1 MQLLLSA
8 TAYERVKARIA
19 PFVGELDIVTVT
31 GPDSFQRHGQDISV
45 EEVDPEIVWTTLDA
59 YGGGLLPTLMGRILK
74 GSKTQWMQTFNAG
87 LDAPIFKSV
96 MAKGVRLSKSNAQ
109 AVAIAEYVLAHAL
122 ALIAPIAAQRDL
134 QARKEWKST
143 PYREISQTRWTLV
156 GAGAIGTEIA
166 RRAKAFGVHLTVVR
180 HSDKP
185 AEMADDTI
193 TMAGLPQ
200 ALPQSDVVV
209 LACAL
214 NDDTRD
220 MADDAFF
227 EAMKPGAILINIGR
241 GGLVDEGALKRGLDA
256 GKPGYAVLD
265 VFQVEPL
272 PADSWMWD
280 HPNVRISA
288 HTSNSGQGTPA
299 RGDQLFVDN
308 LQRFLAGEPLINEAS
323 PSEVGL

>member
-19 PFVGELDIVTVT
+19 PFGGELDIVTAT
-31 GPDSFQRHGQDISV
+31 GPDSFQRNGQDIGV
-45 EEVDPEIVWTTLDA
+45 DEVDPEIVWTTLDA

-87 LDAPIFKSV
+87 IDAPIFKSV

-143 PYREISQTRWTLV
+143 PYREVSQTRWTLV

-166 RRAKAFGVHLTVVR
+166 RRAKAFGVHLTIVR
-180 HSDKP
+180 HTDKP
-185 AEMADDTI
+185 AEMADATI

-200 ALPQSDVVV
+200 VLPQSDVVV

-227 EAMKPGAILINIGR
+227 GAMKPGAILINIGR
-241 GGLVDEGALKRGLDA
+241 GGLVDEDALKRGLDA
-256 GKPGYAVLD
+256 GKPGHAVLD

-272 PADSWMWD
+272 PADNWMWD

-288 HTSNSGQGTPA
+288 HTSNSGHGTAA

>member
-8 TAYERVKARIA
+8 AAYERVKTRIA
-19 PFVGELDIVTVT
+19 PFVGDLDIITLT
-31 GPDSFQRHGQDISV
+31 GPESFQRGGQDV
-45 EEVDPEIVWTTLDA
+45 PADEVDPEIVWTTLDA

-87 LDAPIFKSV
+87 IDAPIFKSV

-109 AVAIAEYVLAHAL
+109 AVAIAEYVLSHAL
-122 ALIAPIAAQRDL
+122 ALLAPIAAQRDL
-134 QARKEWKST
+134 QAKKEWKST
-143 PYREISQTRWTLV
+143 PYREVSQTRWTLV

-180 HSDKP
+180 HSDNP
-185 AEMADDTI
+185 AEMADATL
-193 TMAGLPQ
+193 TMASLPQ
-200 ALPQSDVVV
+200 VLPQSDVVV

-214 NDDTRD
+214 NDDTRN
-220 MADDAFF
+220 MANDAFF
-227 EAMKPGAILINIGR
+227 AAMKPGSILINIGR
-241 GGLVDEGALKRGLDA
+241 GGLVDEDALKRGLDA

-272 PADSWMWD
+272 PADNWMWE

-308 LQRFLAGEPLINEAS
+308 LKRFLAGEPLINEAS

>member
-19 PFVGELDIVTVT
+19 PFVGDLDIVTVT
-31 GPDSFQRHGQDISV
+31 GPESFQRNGQDISP

-59 YGGGLLPTLMGRILK
+59 YGGGLLPTLMGGILK

-87 LDAPIFKSV
+87 IDAPVFKSV

-109 AVAIAEYVLAHAL
+109 AVAIAEYVLSHAL

-143 PYREISQTRWTLV
+143 PYREVSQTRWTLV

-166 RRAKAFGVHLTVVR
+166 RRAKAFGVHLTIVR

-185 AEMADDTI
+185 AEMADATL

-200 ALPQSDVVV
+200 VLPQSDVVV

-214 NDDTRD
+214 NDDTRN

-227 EAMKPGAILINIGR
+227 GAMKPGAILINIGR
-241 GGLVDEGALKRGLDA
+241 GGLVDEDALKRGLDA
-256 GKPGYAVLD
+256 GKPGHAVLD
-265 VFQVEPL
+265 VFKVEPL
-272 PADSWMWD
+272 PADSWMWE

-288 HTSNSGQGTPA
+288 HTSNSGQGTAA
-299 RGDQLFVDN
+299 RGDQLFADN

>member
-8 TAYERVKARIA
+8 AAYERVKARIA
-19 PFVGELDIVTVT
+19 PFVGDLDIITLS
-31 GPDSFQRHGQDISV
+31 GPDSFQRNGQDV
-45 EEVDPEIVWTTLDA
+45 PADGVDPEIVWTTLDA

-74 GSKTQWMQTFNAG
+74 GSKAQWMQTFNAG
-87 LDAPIFKSV
+87 IDAPIFKSV

-109 AVAIAEYVLAHAL
+109 AVAIAEYVVSHAL

-134 QARKEWKST
+134 QASKTWKST

-166 RRAKAFGVHLTVVR
+166 RRIKPFGVHLTVVR
-180 HSDKP
+180 RSDKP
-185 AEMADDTI
+185 DELADATVTRTD
-193 TMAGLPQ
+193 LPEV
-200 ALPQSDVVV
+200 LPQSDVVV

-214 NDDTRD
+214 NDETRD
-220 MADDAFF
+220 LANDAFF
-227 EAMKPGAILINIGR
+227 AAMKPGAILINIGR
-241 GGLVDEGALKRGLDA
+241 GGLVDEDALKRGLDA

-272 PADSWMWD
+272 PIDSWMWE

-308 LQRFLAGEPLINEAS
+308 LKRFLAGEPLINEAS

>member
-8 TAYERVKARIA
+8 TAYERVKARISR
-19 PFVGELDIVTVT
+19 FVGDLDIVTVT
-31 GPDSFQRHGQDISV
+31 GPERFQRNGQDITA

-59 YGGGLLPTLMGRILK
+59 YGGGLLPTLMSRILK

-87 LDAPIFKSV
+87 IDAPIFKSV

-134 QARKEWKST
+134 QAKKEWKST

-166 RRAKAFGVHLTVVR
+166 KRAKAFGVHLTIVR

-185 AEMADDTI
+185 AELADATI
-193 TMAGLPQ
+193 AMAGLPQ
-200 ALPQSDVVV
+200 VLPQSDVVV

-227 EAMKPGAILINIGR
+227 GAMKPGAILINIGR
-241 GGLVDEGALKRGLDA
+241 GGLVDEDALKRGLDA
-256 GKPGYAVLD
+256 GKPGHAVLD

-272 PADSWMWD
+272 PAESWMWD

-288 HTSNSGQGTPA
+288 HTSNSGQGTAA

-308 LQRFLAGEPLINEAS
+308 LQRFLAGETLINEAS

>member
-8 TAYERVKARIA
+8 AAYERVKARITPIA
-19 PFVGELDIVTVT
+19 GDLDIITLA
-31 GPDSFQRHGQDISV
+31 GPESFQRDGQDIPAA
-45 EEVDPEIVWTTLDA
+45 EVDPEIVWTTLDA

-87 LDAPIFKSV
+87 IDAPIFKSV

-109 AVAIAEYVLAHAL
+109 AVAIAEYVVSHAL
-122 ALIAPIAAQRDL
+122 ALIAPIAIQRDL
-134 QARKEWKST
+134 QAKKEWKST
-143 PYREISQTRWTLV
+143 PYREVSQTRWTLV

-166 RRAKAFGVHLTVVR
+166 KRIKPFGVHLTVVR
-180 HSDKP
+180 RSDK
-185 AEMADDTI
+185 ADNLANATV

-200 ALPQSDVVV
+200 VLPESDVVV

-214 NDDTRD
+214 NDETRD
-220 MADDAFF
+220 MANDAFF
-227 EAMKPGAILINIGR
+227 ANLKPGAILINIGR
-241 GGLVDEGALKRGLDA
+241 GGLVDEDALKRGLDA

-272 PADSWMWD
+272 PADSWMWE
-280 HPNVRISA
+280 HPKVRISA
-288 HTSNSGQGTPA
+288 HTSNSGQGTPL

-308 LQRFLAGEPLINEAS
+308 LKRFLAGEPLINEAS

>member
-8 TAYERVKARIA
+8 AAYERVKARIA
-19 PFVGELDIVTVT
+19 PFAGDLDIITLA
-31 GPDSFQRHGQDISV
+31 GPERFQRGGQEISA

-59 YGGGLLPTLMGRILK
+59 YGGGLLPALMGRILK

-87 LDAPIFKSV
+87 IDAPIFKSV

-122 ALIAPIAAQRDL
+122 ALIAPIAVQRDL
-134 QARKEWKST
+134 QAKREWKST
-143 PYREISQTRWTLV
+143 PYREVSQTRWTLV

-185 AEMADDTI
+185 AEMADATI
-193 TMAGLPQ
+193 TLAGLTQ

-220 MADDAFF
+220 MANDAFF
-227 EAMKPGAILINIGR
+227 AAMKPGAILINIGR
-241 GGLVDEGALKRGLDA
+241 GGLVDEDALQRGLDA
-256 GKPGYAVLD
+256 DRPGHAVLD
-265 VFQVEPL
+265 VFKAEPL

-280 HPNVRISA
+280 HPKVRISA
-288 HTSNSGQGTPA
+288 HTSNSGQGTAA

-308 LQRFLAGEPLINEAS
+308 LKRFLAGEPLINEAS

>member
-8 TAYERVKARIA
+8 AAHQRIKDRIA
-19 PFVGELDIVTVT
+19 PFVGDLDIVTVT
-31 GPDSFQRHGQDISV
+31 DPDSFQRNGQDISGD
-45 EEVDPEIVWTTLDA
+45 EVDPEIVWTTLDA
-59 YGGGLLPTLMGRILK
+59 YGAGLLPTLMGRILK

-109 AVAIAEYVLAHAL
+109 AVAIAEYVLSHAL
-122 ALIAPIAAQRDL
+122 ALIAPIAAQAQL
-134 QARKEWKST
+134 QASKTWKST
-143 PYREISQTRWTLV
+143 PYREVSQTRWTLI

-185 AEMADDTI
+185 ADMADATI
-193 TMAGLPQ
+193 TMADLSGVLPE
-200 ALPQSDVVV
+200 SDVVV

-214 NDDTRD
+214 NDETRD
-220 MADDAFF
+220 LANDAFF
-227 EAMKPGAILINIGR
+227 DALKPGAILINIGR
-241 GGLVDEGALKRGLDA
+241 GGLVDEDALKRGLDA
-256 GKPGYAVLD
+256 GKPAYAVLD

-288 HTSNSGQGTPA
+288 HTSNSGQGTPL

-308 LQRFLAGEPLINEAS
+308 LRRFLAGEPLINEAS

>member
-19 PFVGELDIVTVT
+19 PFVGDLDIVTVT
-31 GPDSFQRHGQDISV
+31 GPDSFQRNGQDISL

-87 LDAPIFKSV
+87 IDAPIFKSV

-109 AVAIAEYVLAHAL
+109 AVAIAEYVLSHAL

-134 QARKEWKST
+134 QAQKQWKST

-166 RRAKAFGVHLTVVR
+166 RRAKAFGVHLTIVR

-185 AEMADDTI
+185 AELADDTI
-193 TMAGLPQ
+193 TMAGLREV
-200 ALPQSDVVV
+200 LPQSDVVV

-214 NDDTRD
+214 NDDTRN

-227 EAMKPGAILINIGR
+227 GAMKPGAILINIGR
-241 GGLVDEGALKRGLDA
+241 GGLVDEDALKRGLDA
-256 GKPGYAVLD
+256 GKPGHAVLD

-272 PADSWMWD
+272 PADNWMWD

-288 HTSNSGQGTPA
+288 HTSNSGHGTAA